1 MNNTISE
8 RGVAFAKKRPL
19 FFDVLSNLWH
29 PESNPDGI
37 VNLGLAE
44 NSLLHRELT
53 DFINSQRLASP
64 HTLTYGDGFSGSKLL
79 QETLCRFL
87 NRHFRPRVALEPTG
101 MLITS
106 GVSNAVECCAWSLFE
121 PGDYVMVGRPYWTT
135 FQHLFGTR
143 AGVKVLEVSF
153 DSVDP
158 FGEDAAEIYDKA
170 CIQAG
175 EEGKR
180 IRGLLLCSPNNPLG
194 KCYPRNVLESL
205 MKSVGFTSV
214 LSIQAEQ
221 FMDPSMVHVTWG
233 LSKDLGAT
241 GLRIGCLISQHNSA
255 FLASAEGISLFNFPS
270 SLADSTTSALL
281 TSDEYVDSLVALNR
295 RRLAES
301 YRYITEFLQS
311 HKIPFRESNAALFV
325 WVNLGAVARGSN
337 LSDDEI
343 LERLHAEKIYIT
355 SGRTYASEQP
365 GWFRL
370 VFAHSPEVLAEGLR
384 RMIRSLA

>member
-205 MKSVGFTSV
+205 MKLQGYLGIFAH
-214 LSIQAEQ
+214 LAC
-221 FMDPSMVHVTWG
+221 
-233 LSKDLGAT
+233 KDLGAT